1 MGLDGAPCQSIVI
14 PCGPLYL
21 YYAKKG
27 YVTLAGAKNL
37 IISQIEKLKKKWK
50 KIKMSMRI
58 SDK

>member
-1 MGLDGAPCQSIVI
+1 MGLDGARFQSIVI

-37 IISQIEKLKKKWK
+37 IISQIEKLKKK
-50 KIKMSMRI
+50 
-58 SDK
+58 